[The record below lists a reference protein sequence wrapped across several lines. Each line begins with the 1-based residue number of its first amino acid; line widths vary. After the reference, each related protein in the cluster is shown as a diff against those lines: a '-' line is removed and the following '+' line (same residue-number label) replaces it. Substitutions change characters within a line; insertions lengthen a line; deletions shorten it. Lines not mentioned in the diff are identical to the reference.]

1 MYFTQR
7 RKECISREGAQ
18 AQRMYFTQRCEG
30 AQDVFHA
37 KAQRREECIS
47 REGAKAQRR
56 EGAKHVFHAKVRRRA
71 GCISRKGAKA
81 RRMYFTQRREGAHS
95 VAKNATST
103 GVTFSFFGRGST
115 KYAGASTFPM
125 DTFSFDL

>member
-7 RKECISREGAQ
+7 RKGAKNVFHAKAQRREECISRKGAK

-37 KAQRREECIS
+37 KAQR
-47 REGAKAQRR
+47 
-56 EGAKHVFHAKVRRRA
+56 HA

-81 RRMYFTQRREGAHS
+81 LI
-95 VAKNATST
+95 
-103 GVTFSFFGRGST
+103 
-115 KYAGASTFPM
+115 P
-125 DTFSFDL
+125 